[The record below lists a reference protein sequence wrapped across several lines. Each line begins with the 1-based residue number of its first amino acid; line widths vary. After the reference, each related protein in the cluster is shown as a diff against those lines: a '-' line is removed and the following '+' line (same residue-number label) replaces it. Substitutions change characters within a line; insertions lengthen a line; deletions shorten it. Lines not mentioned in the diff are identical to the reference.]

1 MAVKIRLSRR
11 GRKKLAMFDVV
22 VADARA
28 PRDGRFIEKLGTYNP
43 NTNPATVVLNEKQAI
58 KWVMDGAQP
67 TDTAKAILSYKGILY
82 AKHLQ
87 VGVNKGAL
95 TQEQADAKFEA
106 WKAEKE
112 IKIQTKASTIQQ
124 SKAKSKATRL
134 EAESKVSAN
143 RAVNIAAK
151 NKAADDAIVA
161 SVVDAIN
168 ESDEDE
174 VEIANETASDIV
186 ADAPVADEAVAEA
199 PAAEVAVAEVAVE
212 EAVAEAPVAEV
223 AVEEAVAEAPA
234 ADAAVE
240 EAVAEAPAAEV
251 AVEEVVAEES
261 VAEEAV
267 AEATSEEAP
276 AAEAAEEEAPAAE

>member
-87 VGVNKGAL
+87 VGVLKGAL

-112 IKIQTKASTIQQ
+112 VKIQTKASSIQQ
-124 SKAKSKATRL
+124 SKAKSKASRL
-134 EAESKVSAN
+134 EAESKVSAT
-143 RAVNIAAK
+143 RAENIAAK

-161 SVVDAIN
+161 SVVEAIN

-174 VEIANETASDIV
+174 VE
-186 ADAPVADEAVAEA
+186 VAEA
-199 PAAEVAVAEVAVE
+199 PAAEVAV
-212 EAVAEAPVAEV
+212 
-223 AVEEAVAEAPA
+223 
-234 ADAAVE
+234 D
-240 EAVAEAPAAEV
+240 EAPAAEV
-251 AVEEVVAEES
+251 AVEEAPAAEVA
-261 VAEEAV
+261 VEEAPAAEV
-267 AEATSEEAP
+267 AVEEAPAAEVAVEEAPATEEAPAEP
-276 AAEAAEEEAPAAE
+276 AAEAAEEAPAAE